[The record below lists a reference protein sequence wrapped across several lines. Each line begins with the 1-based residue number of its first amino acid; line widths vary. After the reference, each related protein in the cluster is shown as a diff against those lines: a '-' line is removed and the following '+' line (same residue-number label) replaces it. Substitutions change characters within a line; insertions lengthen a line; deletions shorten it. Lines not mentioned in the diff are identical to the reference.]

1 MSNFNTIAV
10 AVEGEVPVKKYVQPP
25 FQHDCDVKYMYVHIN
40 WAEQCLKKMKEY
52 SIMAICSIG
61 LPLCSQ

>member
-25 FQHDCDVKYMYVHIN
+25 FQHDCDVKYVHSN
-40 WAEQCLKKMKEY
+40 WTEQCLKKMKEY
-52 SIMAICSIG
+52 SIMAIRSIG
-61 LPLCSQ
+61 LPLSSP